1 MAVDKSHLEKHRN
14 QWRVRV
20 KVPEAVRPSLGGN
33 LYLKQGLGTGDLA
46 VANLLKGDHVTRFK
60 RMIED
65 ARGNVVPG
73 SLLDEA
79 RRLRNSR
86 VHRKPEYD
94 EVMDYASPSGPQVL
108 LVQRD
113 DEADAIV
120 DRAEKIEKVDGE
132 LAARSFADV
141 AFGRVTPID
150 DHLPDF
156 ILASAYRPKSVMDL
170 RKAVGRLSEWLLRT
184 KRTATLEAVSQIVAG
199 QFMRGMVQSLGL
211 SRKNAAKTVSFLRSY
226 WNWLEEQGY
235 RPSNSSPWIGKVPQP
250 KPMARSVDAEHDGG
264 KRPFTPD
271 EMMALLQATSSQPYM
286 ADLIRIAALSG
297 MRLEEIYLLRIRDC
311 AHGIFSIRKG
321 KTANS
326 IRQVPIHSHL
336 VATVER
342 LTEGKSAETY
352 LIDPDAKIIPKTDI
366 RSAAASKAFSYYR
379 RKLGLDERP
388 NGKLKSN
395 IDFHSL
401 RRWFIQQARDAL
413 DRGAIGFTPWTI
425 ADVVGHDDEDM
436 KGMLRLTMQRYA
448 GPSAREARVA
458 CINSVSL
465 PEKAAYSHS

>member
-1 MAVDKSHLEKHRN
+1 MAVDKSHLEKHRS

-20 KVPEAVRPSLGGN
+20 KVPEAVRASLGGA

-65 ARGNVVPG
+65 ARGNIGPG

-79 RRLRNSR
+79 RQLRNSR
-86 VHRKPEYD
+86 ARRKPEYD
-94 EVMDYASPSGPQVL
+94 EVMDYASEAGPQVL
-108 LVQRD
+108 SILRD

-120 DRAEKIEKVDGE
+120 DRAERIERVEGE

-141 AFGRVTPID
+141 AFGRATPID
-150 DHLPDF
+150 DHLEAFVLD
-156 ILASAYRPKSVMDL
+156 SAYRPKSIMDL
-170 RKAVGRLSEWLLRT
+170 RRAVSRLSEWLVRT
-184 KRTATLEAVSQIVAG
+184 KRPATLEAVSQTVGG
-199 QFMRGMVQSLGL
+199 QFMRDMVQATGL

-226 WNWLEEQGY
+226 WGWLEEQGH
-235 RPSNSSPWIGKVPQP
+235 RPPNSSPWAGKVPQP
-250 KPMARSVDAEHDGG
+250 KAIARSVDAEHDGG
-264 KRPFTPD
+264 KRPFTSS
-271 EMMALLQATSSQPYM
+271 EMLALLQGTSSQPYM

-297 MRLEEIYLLRIRDC
+297 MRLEEIYLLRVRDC
-311 AHGIFSIRKG
+311 GAGIFSIRKG
-321 KTANS
+321 KTANA
-326 IRQVPIHSHL
+326 IRQVPVHPDLTAI
-336 VATVER
+336 VEK
-342 LTEGKSAETY
+342 LTKGRSPETY
-352 LIDPDAKIIPKTDI
+352 LIDPDAAVVAKTDI

-379 RKLGLDERP
+379 RKLKLDERP

-413 DRGAIGFTPWTI
+413 DRGAVGFTPWTI

-448 GPSAREARVA
+448 GPSAEEARKA
-458 CINSVSL
+458 CIESVKL
-465 PEKAAYSHS
+465 PTRNQQQ